1 MALAVN
7 EAFEDIDME
16 EGGLRFSLGSIA
28 AMTTDYWMEQASERS

>member
-28 AMTTDYWMEQASERS
+28 AMTTLLEKCYKSFFN